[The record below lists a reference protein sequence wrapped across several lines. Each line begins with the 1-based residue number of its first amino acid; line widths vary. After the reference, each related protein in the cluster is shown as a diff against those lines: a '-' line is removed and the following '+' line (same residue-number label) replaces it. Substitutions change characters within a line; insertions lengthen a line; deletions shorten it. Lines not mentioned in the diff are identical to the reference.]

1 MFRTKKF
8 FVIYSCICIFSSSTV
23 IAQLKIDADIRP
35 RFEYRHGFGN
45 LFPDNAEPAVFVQ
58 QRTRLNIGYSINKI
72 AIGLSVQDVSVWGDT
87 PQIST
92 SDLNDS
98 FALFQAWISYQ
109 FNEYWSTKLGR
120 QVLSYDDQRILGGL
134 DWAQQGRFHD
144 AALIRYNKD
153 SFKIDL
159 GFAFNQENVSNEG
172 NDFLLQQA
180 FSYKT
185 MQYAHLHKTW
195 SNFDLSFLFLNTGFQ
210 ILKEENNEVVTD
222 GVNFIQ
228 TTGFYF
234 NKPYKNGKLFGSAY
248 YQFGENSNKQSL
260 SAYQFYVETEYKP
273 QNTAYGIGFEML
285 SGSNQDDAAKTKSFT
300 PLYGTNHKFN
310 GYMDYFYV
318 GNHANNVGLNDLYA
332 KAIIK
337 TGKKSNLLVKGHYF
351 LANAK
356 LMNDESKYLGT
367 EIDLV
372 YTLNPIKDVTL
383 NVGYSQILAS
393 DSMSLI
399 KDGRPNDNFNNW
411 GWIRLMF
418 KPTLFETKPSS

>member
-159 GFAFNQENVSNEG
+159 GCNNKIGRRGLSRQVSRSRVAGAGRDGKRSRKLE
-172 NDFLLQQA
+172 
-180 FSYKT
+180 
-185 MQYAHLHKTW
+185 
-195 SNFDLSFLFLNTGFQ
+195 Q
-210 ILKEENNEVVTD
+210 I
-222 GVNFIQ
+222 
-228 TTGFYF
+228 
-234 NKPYKNGKLFGSAY
+234 P
-248 YQFGENSNKQSL
+248 
-260 SAYQFYVETEYKP
+260 
-273 QNTAYGIGFEML
+273 
-285 SGSNQDDAAKTKSFT
+285 
-300 PLYGTNHKFN
+300 
-310 GYMDYFYV
+310 
-318 GNHANNVGLNDLYA
+318 
-332 KAIIK
+332 
-337 TGKKSNLLVKGHYF
+337 
-351 LANAK
+351 
-356 LMNDESKYLGT
+356 
-367 EIDLV
+367 
-372 YTLNPIKDVTL
+372 
-383 NVGYSQILAS
+383 
-393 DSMSLI
+393 
-399 KDGRPNDNFNNW
+399 
-411 GWIRLMF
+411 IRLVPR
-418 KPTLFETKPSS
+418 KALRSIRPYLAQW